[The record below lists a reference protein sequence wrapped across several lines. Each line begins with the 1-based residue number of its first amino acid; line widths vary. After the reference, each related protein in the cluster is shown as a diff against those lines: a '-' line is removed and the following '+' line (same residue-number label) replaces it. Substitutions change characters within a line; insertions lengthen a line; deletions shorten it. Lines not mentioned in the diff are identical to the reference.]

1 MNERIKG
8 TGVALVTP
16 FTAELEP
23 DLEALSQLVEH
34 VVCGGVDYLVVL
46 GTTGESATLGKEE
59 KHQILRTVATANRGR
74 LPLVAGI
81 GGNDTAAVVADLA
94 GTHLEGYEAI
104 LSVSPYYNRPTQ
116 EGIFRHFKTLS
127 ENSPLP
133 LILYNVPS
141 RTASNVLPETVLRL
155 AASCGNLLGIKEAS
169 GDMAQI
175 QRLIR
180 EAPEGFMVISG
191 DDLNAVPTVLEGGA
205 GVISVLGQGIPGPF
219 SHMMRLAMQGAAR
232 EALAMH
238 HRLEPLVEMLFRE
251 GNPAGIKALLSLQG
265 IGQPWVRLPLVPAGK
280 ALQDDLERFLHGFL
294 VDNG

>member
-8 TGVALVTP
+8 TGVALATP
-16 FTAELEP
+16 FTRDLEP
-23 DLEALSQLVEH
+23 DLEALAKLVEH
-34 VVCGGVDYLVVL
+34 VVSGGVDYLVVL
-46 GTTGESATLGKEE
+46 GTTGESATLGREE
-59 KHQILRTVATANRGR
+59 KDKVFRAVARANKGR

-81 GGNDTAAVVADLA
+81 GGNHTAAVVAELA
-94 GTHLEGYEAI
+94 ETNLEGYEAI

-127 ENSPLP
+127 EHSPLP

-175 QRLIR
+175 QTLIR
-180 EAPEGFMVISG
+180 EAPQGFMVISG
-191 DDLNAVPTVLEGGA
+191 DDLTAVPTVLAGGA
-205 GVISVLGQGIPGPF
+205 GVISVAGQGIPGPF
-219 SHMMRLAMQGAAR
+219 SRMIRLAMQGEAG
-232 EALAMH
+232 EALEV
-238 HRLEPLVEMLFRE
+238 HRQLEPLVGLLFRE

-265 IGQPWVRLPLVPAGK
+265 ICQPWVRLPLVPASEE
-280 ALQDDLERFLHGFL
+280 LQDELQAFLRGYP
-294 VDNG
+294 DGKG